1 MLSWILLIVTAALE
15 IFRRLPVIKNPIYW
29 VEQLDEDPLSGR
41 AEALT
46 TVYKKVLGFV
56 GAFFAL
62 KLIFVMWL
70 PGIVILHEI
79 FFTMIIARV
88 VQFAVAGG
96 MVVYMEG
103 NHNPINQVQKH
114 QKH

>member
-1 MLSWILLIVTAALE
+1 MLSWILLIAVIGLE
-15 IFRRLPVIKNPIYW
+15 VFRRAQTPKNPIYW

-41 AEALT
+41 AETLD

-56 GAFFAL
+56 GLFFAL

-79 FFTMIIARV
+79 FITMILARV
-88 VQFAVAGG
+88 VQFAVAAG

-103 NHNPINQVQKH
+103 DHNPISQAKKH